1 MPVPP
6 DPEQSASRR
15 EERRVSFQVS
25 GFSGPLPPPEALE
38 HYNRIL
44 PGAADRLLTMAEGQT
59 RHRQGLEN
67 RALHAK
73 VWSERIGQVMAF
85 ILSMVALLGSLWL
98 MSNGMWQAGFGVL
111 LTTVIAL
118 VVAFIKGRQQQ
129 RTELERKAQTFV
141 QR

>member
-1 MPVPP
+1 
-6 DPEQSASRR
+6 
-15 EERRVSFQVS
+15 
-25 GFSGPLPPPEALE
+25 
-38 HYNRIL
+38 
-44 PGAADRLLTMAEGQT
+44 
-59 RHRQGLEN
+59 
-67 RALHAK
+67 
-73 VWSERIGQVMAF
+73 MAF